1 MKVQDLM
8 TREVET
14 CDPATN
20 LATVAMIMWRRDC
33 GIVPVVD
40 RRGILVGL
48 VTDRD
53 ICIAVATRHRTPEAL
68 TAAEVMTG
76 AIFSVRPEDDAR
88 RALETMRIQKVR
100 RVPVLDAEDRLR
112 GMLSINDLVLAADSS
127 GARRKG
133 ALSADEVFHALHGI
147 CEHRPSLLRPAP
159 HDELA
164 TA

>member
-8 TREVET
+8 TRQVET

-40 RRGILVGL
+40 RRGVLVGV

-53 ICIAVATRHRTPEAL
+53 ICIATATRHRPPEAL

-76 AIFSVRPEDDAR
+76 SIFSVRPDEEIR
-88 RALETMRIQKVR
+88 HALETMRIQKVR
-100 RVPVLDAEDRLR
+100 RLPVIDADDRLR
-112 GMLSINDLVLAADSS
+112 GMLSINDLVIAAAA
-127 GARRKG
+127 GRKG
-133 ALSADEVFHALHGI
+133 ALSMDEVFQALRGI
-147 CEHRPSLLRPAP
+147 CEHRPSPLKPAA
-159 HDELA
+159 HEELQ

>member
-1 MKVQDLM
+1 MRVQDLM

-20 LATVAMIMWRRDC
+20 LATAAMIMWRRDC

-53 ICIAVATRHRTPEAL
+53 ICIATATRHRPPEAL

-76 AIFSVRPEDDAR
+76 SIFSVRPEDDAR
-88 RALETMRIQKVR
+88 KALETMRIQRVR
-100 RVPVLDAEDRLR
+100 RLPVIDAADRLQ
-112 GMLSINDLVLAADSS
+112 GMLSINDLVLAADVS
-127 GARRKG
+127 ARRKG
-133 ALSADEVFHALHGI
+133 ALPADEVLQALHGI
-147 CEHRPSLLRPAP
+147 CEHRPSPLRPAP
-159 HDELA
+159 HEELA